1 MEREENFEDINQL
14 IQEEIDKEKEN
25 IKKIEEAK
33 KNGKLKRIR

>member
-1 MEREENFEDINQL
+1 MKREENFEEINQF

-33 KNGKLKRIR
+33 KNETLKRIR

>member
-33 KNGKLKRIR
+33 KNGTLKRIR